1 LVDLVSDTEE
11 TTKND
16 KDPNSEAEPATQNNE
31 VSDAERPMK
40 IRSLRMKKYQLWMKK
55 EKVSQSDFEIKYL
68 SRGRGKRKAIDP
80 DPEKHKKRSWRTAEF
95 FEMSDA

>member
-1 LVDLVSDTEE
+1 MDLVSDTEE

-40 IRSLRMKKYQLWMKK
+40 IRSLRMKKYQL
-55 EKVSQSDFEIKYL
+55 
-68 SRGRGKRKAIDP
+68 
-80 DPEKHKKRSWRTAEF
+80 
-95 FEMSDA
+95 